1 MTCGFHAGSIII
13 KLVKD
18 REFSRISFL
27 KFKVKK
33 KLKSMTDKSS
43 KKVFVSG
50 CFDILHSGHIAFLQE
65 ASQFG
70 DLYVGLGSDK
80 TISELKG
87 RMTVNSEE
95 ERLYMINALSCVHQ
109 VKINRGSGILDFL
122 SDMKDLKP
130 DVFVVNEDGHT
141 HDKEM
146 ICTELG
152 IEYKV
157 LKRIPHANLPVRSTT
172 SLRKETPIPY
182 RIDLAGTW
190 IDQPYVSK
198 YHPGWAIT
206 ASIEPTLE
214 FNERSGMATSTRKKA
229 IELWNDQLPMENPEK
244 LARVLFRY
252 DNDPGT
258 KDVSGSQDSIGITIP
273 GVNRFY
279 YEREKYWPS
288 KFEAITDLSVLKWL
302 EERLYMVTLWPR
314 PADFVVLENTNI
326 TTDNVKNLNAGAE
339 MAWDGLM
346 LKDISLFTRGFTA
359 SFNAQVTMFPKMMNN
374 KIAGVIDSYRN
385 TALSWKLSGA
395 GGGGYLILISENEIP
410 NAIKIKIRVK
420 DYWI

>member
-1 MTCGFHAGSIII
+1 MSPNT
-13 KLVKD
+13 
-18 REFSRISFL
+18 R
-27 KFKVKK
+27 
-33 KLKSMTDKSS
+33 

-50 CFDILHSGHIAFLQE
+50 CFDILHSGHIAFLKE

-80 TISELKG
+80 TVNDLKG
-87 RMTVNSEE
+87 RKTVNSED
-95 ERLYMINALSCVHQ
+95 ERLYMLEALSCVHK
-109 VKINRGSGILDFL
+109 VKINKGSGILDFL
-122 SDMKDLKP
+122 DDMKSLKP
-130 DVFVVNEDGHT
+130 DLFIVNEDGHT
-141 HDKEM
+141 PEKED
-146 ICTELG
+146 ICKELD

-206 ASIEPTLE
+206 ASIEPVIE

-229 IELWNDQLPMENPEK
+229 IELWNSNLPMENPEK
-244 LARVLFRY
+244 LAKILFRY

-258 KDVSGSQDSIGITIP
+258 KDVSGSQDSIGITMP
-273 GVNRFY
+273 GINRFY
-279 YEREKYWPS
+279 YEKEKYWPS
-288 KFEAITDLSVLKWL
+288 KFETITDLSIIKWL
-302 EERLYMVTLWPR
+302 EDRLYMVTLWPR

-326 TTDNVKNLNAGAE
+326 SAENVNKLTAAAE
-339 MAWDGLM
+339 MAWEGLNT
-346 LKDISLFTRGFTA
+346 KDIKRFSEGFTA
-359 SFNAQVTMFPKMMNN
+359 SFNSQIAMFPKMMND
-374 KIAGVIDSYRN
+374 KIARVIDMHRDK
-385 TALSWKLSGA
+385 ALAWKLSGA
-395 GGGGYLILISENEIP
+395 GGGGYLILISEEAIP
-410 NAIKIKIRVK
+410 NAIKVKIRIK

>member
-1 MTCGFHAGSIII
+1 MS
-13 KLVKD
+13 
-18 REFSRISFL
+18 
-27 KFKVKK
+27 
-33 KLKSMTDKSS
+33 LKSR

-50 CFDILHSGHIAFLQE
+50 CFDILHSGHIAFLKE

-80 TISELKG
+80 TVNDLKG
-87 RMTVNSEE
+87 RKTVNSED
-95 ERLYMINALSCVHQ
+95 ERLYMLEALSCVHK
-109 VKINRGSGILDFL
+109 VKINKGSGILDFL
-122 SDMKDLKP
+122 ADMKSLKP
-130 DVFVVNEDGHT
+130 DLFIVNEDGHT
-141 HDKEM
+141 PEKED
-146 ICTELG
+146 ICKELD

-206 ASIEPTLE
+206 ASIEPVIE

-229 IELWNDQLPMENPEK
+229 IELWNSNLPMENPEK
-244 LARVLFRY
+244 LAKILFRY

-273 GVNRFY
+273 GINRFY
-279 YEREKYWPS
+279 YEKEKYWPS
-288 KFEAITDLSVLKWL
+288 KFETITDLSIIKWL
-302 EERLYMVTLWPR
+302 EDRLYMVTLWPR

-326 TTDNVKNLNAGAE
+326 SAENVNKLTAAAE
-339 MAWDGLM
+339 MAWEGLNT
-346 LKDISLFTRGFTA
+346 KDIKTFSEGFTA
-359 SFNAQVTMFPKMMNN
+359 SFNSQIAMFPKMMND
-374 KIAGVIDSYRN
+374 KIARVIDMHRDK
-385 TALSWKLSGA
+385 ALAWKLSGA
-395 GGGGYLILISENEIP
+395 GGGGYLILISEEEIA
-410 NAIKIKIRVK
+410 NAIKVKIRIK

>member
-1 MTCGFHAGSIII
+1 MS
-13 KLVKD
+13 VNN
-18 REFSRISFL
+18 R
-27 KFKVKK
+27 
-33 KLKSMTDKSS
+33 

-70 DLYVGLGSDK
+70 NLYVGLGSDK
-80 TISELKG
+80 TVSELKG

-95 ERLYMINALSCVHQ
+95 ERLYMLKALSCVHQ

-122 SDMKDLKP
+122 DDMKDLQP

-141 HDKEM
+141 HEKEG
-146 ICTELG
+146 ICQDLG

-157 LKRIPHANLPVRSTT
+157 LRRVPHANLPVRSTT
-172 SLRKETPIPY
+172 SMRKETPIPY

-206 ASIEPTLE
+206 ASIEPTIE

-229 IELWNDQLPMENPEK
+229 IELWNDTLPMENPEK
-244 LARVLFRY
+244 MAKVLFRY

-279 YEREKYWPS
+279 YDKGNYWPS
-288 KFEAITDLSVLKWL
+288 KFETITDISIIRWL

-314 PADFVVLENTNI
+314 PAGFVVLEDTRI
-326 TTDNVKNLNAGAE
+326 SVENVKKLTEGAE
-339 MAWDGLM
+339 MAWDGLKG
-346 LKDISLFTRGFTA
+346 KDISLFTKGFTA
-359 SFNAQVTMFPKMMNN
+359 SFNAQVTMFPKMMNS
-374 KIAGVIDSYRN
+374 KIADVIDSYRD

-395 GGGGYLILISENEIP
+395 GGGGYLILISEKVIP